1 MASSATTMAAP
12 VKTRGTSYL
21 VVGPP
26 GSGKSRWIRQA
37 AQRAG
42 HILFRWN
49 CRDDRALRQGRE
61 PLHDIVRTREPTWV
75 WLEGADDITLD
86 AQAFLRR
93 ILETASVN
101 VTCVLEVRRLE
112 CMSEPIQSRCILK
125 RLPAPPQPSWRQAM
139 ISRTWG
145 QATDEPVPVIDT
157 PTTLEELR
165 AARLRGADPYTTLVQ
180 IARGHRL
187 ENEALKRSTIGAS
200 PWILSAWLIH
210 HRVLQNIQA
219 N

>member
-1 MASSATTMAAP
+1 MARGGRRYY
-12 VKTRGTSYL
+12 TRRTG
-21 VVGPP
+21 
-26 GSGKSRWIRQA
+26 
-37 AQRAG
+37 
-42 HILFRWN
+42 LFTAER
-49 CRDDRALRQGRE
+49 
-61 PLHDIVRTREPTWV
+61 
-75 WLEGADDITLD
+75 LEFVHELALD

-125 RLPAPPQPSWRQAM
+125 RLPAPPQPSWRQTI
-139 ISRTWG
+139 ISRAWS

-165 AARLRGADPYTTLVQ
+165 TARLRGADPYTTLVQ

-210 HRVLQNIQA
+210 HRVVQNIQA